1 MERSGIERSG
11 MERNGINLPF
21 HCLDILRWNGTSF
34 LFHCL
39 DNERNG
45 MNNTILFLF
54 YLYFKYTNI
63 TFSKLVIKLVNI
75 LK

>member
-1 MERSGIERSG
+1 

-21 HCLDILRWNGTSF
+21 HCLDILWWNGTSF
-34 LFHCL
+34 KFRCL

-45 MNNTILFLF
+45 MNNEILVLF
-54 YLYFKYTNI
+54 YVYFKYTNI
-63 TFSKLVIKLVNI
+63 TFSKLVIKLINI